1 MATPPMA
8 AAVRNCVPGENAA
21 HDGGNGR
28 IAGPKEQMKVVPL
41 DLSLR
46 VHYDPYIGCQPDY
59 LISGKEAFSC

>member
-1 MATPPMA
+1 MATPPMTA
-8 AAVRNCVPGENAA
+8 VVRNCVPGENAA

-41 DLSLR
+41 DLPLR
-46 VHYDPYIGCQPDY
+46 VHYDPYTGCQPDY